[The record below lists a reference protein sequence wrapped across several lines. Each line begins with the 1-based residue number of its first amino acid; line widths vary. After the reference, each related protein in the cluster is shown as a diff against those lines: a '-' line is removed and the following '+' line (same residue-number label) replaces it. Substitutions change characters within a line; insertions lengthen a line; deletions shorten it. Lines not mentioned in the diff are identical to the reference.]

1 MNHDV
6 DFSIVR
12 NGAAATV
19 AFPPAQSGS
28 VDVDGNFESRDICSC
43 EACLKSPSETLKC
56 ICCGACYF
64 AEYDA
69 NFSDKFYEFDIGDE
83 ISMCHRMGTLHWLC
97 KSCKTLI
104 SATECK
110 TMFQV
115 FNKVRPTKP
124 VEPLPSSAILNLVQQ
139 LDQKL
144 CQMQEDNKVTFL
156 DIQNQLADLKE
167 SPQPLTL
174 SPDRKRRKAV
184 GNDSFISDSMPFRAL
199 FDGNVPAPSVFQQKL
214 SDPVDQIKPKSKSPT
229 KVKLNVKLNDT
240 MDTSTFQRNLNRTVK
255 DFPKYFVKSKNNSAI
270 DIMVENYSK
279 ALEAKKVLEEK
290 FVGLSISRPHCADA
304 GLFNIV
310 GVPYGLSEDEV
321 LESLIADNP
330 NLRLKKSDDDVKS
343 LICAMNPN
351 ARLSLRNILKCRA
364 GGVYR
369 LVVELTKDMQSVIN
383 GKSIIVEKTYCKI
396 YSIRK
401 HDNCFKCWK
410 KGHFVQNCTN
420 SSACG
425 RCAGEHLTRDCPDS
439 NIIKCILC
447 TRNGISNCSHEAFS
461 CPHT

>member
-1 MNHDV
+1 MY
-6 DFSIVR
+6 
-12 NGAAATV
+12 
-19 AFPPAQSGS
+19 
-28 VDVDGNFESRDICSC
+28 FESRDICSC
-43 EACLKSPSETLKC
+43 EACLKSSSDTLKC

-64 AEYDA
+64 AEYDGK
-69 NFSDKFYEFDIGDE
+69 FLDKFYEFDVGDE

-97 KSCKTLI
+97 NSCKTLI

-115 FNKVRPTKP
+115 FNKVPPIKP

-144 CQMQEDNKVTFL
+144 CQMQQDNKVTFL

-167 SPQPLTL
+167 SPEPLTL

-184 GNDSFISDSMPFRAL
+184 GNDSFTSNSMPFSAL
-199 FDGNVPAPSVFQQKL
+199 FDGNIPAPSVFQQKL

-255 DFPKYFVKSKNNSAI
+255 DFPKYFVKSKSDSAI
-270 DIMVENYSK
+270 DIMVDNYSK

-310 GVPYGLSEDEV
+310 GVPYELSEDEV

-343 LICAMNPN
+343 LVCAMNPN

-364 GGVYR
+364 GGVFR

-383 GKSIIVEKTYCKI
+383 RKSIIVEKTYCKI
-396 YSIRK
+396 
-401 HDNCFKCWK
+401 FK
-410 KGHFVQNCTN
+410 FFQN
-420 SSACG
+420 
-425 RCAGEHLTRDCPDS
+425 
-439 NIIKCILC
+439 
-447 TRNGISNCSHEAFS
+447 
-461 CPHT
+461 